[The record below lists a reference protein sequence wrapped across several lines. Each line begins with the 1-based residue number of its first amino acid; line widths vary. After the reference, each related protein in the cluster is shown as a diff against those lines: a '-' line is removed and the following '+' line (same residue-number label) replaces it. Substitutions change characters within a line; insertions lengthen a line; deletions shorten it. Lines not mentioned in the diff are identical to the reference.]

1 MKKQK
6 LFALTLVALI
16 LSLVAVGMSA
26 YTFTRLKDIPTPL
39 TVEDVTN
46 ALEKLGEQ
54 YSSPNNLIYVDN
66 SNFQQLAESITGLTL
81 EYLGKFIA
89 IYTDKLVIFDFQANA
104 ILSEVGRN

>member
-1 MKKQK
+1 MKK

-26 YTFTRLKDIPTPL
+26 YTFTRLKDVPKPL

-54 YSSPNNLIYVDN
+54 YKSPSNLIYVDN
-66 SNFQQLAESITGLTL
+66 SNYQQLAESIQGLSPDF
-81 EYLGKFIA
+81 LGKFLA
-89 IYTDKLVIFDFQANA
+89 IYTDKLVVFDFQANA
-104 ILSEVGRN
+104 ILTEVGRN